1 MEGTMIPA
9 EKENQHSLPRM
20 LEVGPAEP
28 LYKRLPRKDE
38 HGKPLTDFMMI
49 IPKLRTWP
57 QHMVQET
64 IEKIEQVLESYS
76 SIVVFAD
83 LNLKLNVLWVI
94 VRPEPGSCWNLPM
107 AINNEVPEA
116 LLVAHP
122 A

>member
-1 MEGTMIPA
+1 MIPA
-9 EKENQHSLPRM
+9 EKENHHSLPRT

-49 IPKLRTWP
+49 IPKLRTRP

-64 IEKIEQVLESYS
+64 IDKIEHVLERYS

-94 VRPEPGSCWNLPM
+94 IRPEPGSCWNLPM
-107 AINNEVPEA
+107 EINNEVPEA